1 MGERMTHATMI
12 GQLRSLLQ
20 LTQTE
25 VQIARIRVAQARTDA
40 VRRELEQNAEN
51 AEQRTAE
58 ITRELQRL
66 GGFADVLS
74 PLVGRVGAFVKGTFE
89 QAEPIDEALLGDL
102 MLEHQLHD
110 RATYL
115 KALAEAAGEKGTSA
129 LAERLLAAHG
139 ATVEWLSTVLAEQA
153 LGGPPALRATPVQ
166 AVVGGAAR
174 AVNYPVRFAREQVNR
189 AFGRVQET
197 GDQVRAGIGQAAGK
211 AAQFSENAR
220 DVLVTGRDASLR
232 RAEQVARTQGDTS
245 TAASVHE
252 ARARLGSLTASE
264 LPIADYDKLSASA
277 AANAAKELSRVD
289 DLNKVIHYEEA
300 HKNRHSV
307 VSAAQTRHAALA
319 QEVAGIR

>member
-1 MGERMTHATMI
+1 MI
-12 GQLRSLLQ
+12 GQLRTLRQ

-25 VQIARIRVAQARTDA
+25 VQIAHIRVAQARTDA
-40 VRRELEQNAEN
+40 VRRELRQNAEN
-51 AEQRTAE
+51 AEQRTGE

-66 GGFADVLS
+66 GGFADVIS

-129 LAERLLAAHG
+129 LADRLAAAHS
-139 ATVEWLSTVLAEQA
+139 ATVEWLTTVLAEQA

-166 AVVGGAAR
+166 AVVGGATR

-189 AFGRVQET
+189 AFGRVQVT
-197 GDQVRAGIGQAAGK
+197 GDQVRAGVNQAAGK

-220 DVLVTGRDASLR
+220 DVLVTGRDASLE
-232 RAEQVARTQGDTS
+232 RAEQVARKEGATDT
-245 TAASVHE
+245 ARSVHE
-252 ARARLGSLTASE
+252 TRSRLGTLKASE
-264 LPIADYDKLSASA
+264 LPVADYDRLSASD
-277 AANAAKELSRVD
+277 AAKAAQQLDKVD

-300 HKNRHSV
+300 NKNRHSV

-319 QEVAGIR
+319 QEIAGVR